1 MNALYNMFKVT
12 LLSFILALTIST
24 SKAQHDLARDTAI
37 MLKQYRHYTDTRTTE
52 SQVKTFTVVSDIS
65 KATRLLA
72 LIICQRENDRPLC
85 SENLHTQGETRQ

>member
-1 MNALYNMFKVT
+1 MNALYNIFKVT

-52 SQVKTFTVVSDIS
+52 SQVKNFTVVRDIS
-65 KATRLLA
+65 KATPLLA
-72 LIICQRENDRPLC
+72 LIICQRENDRSLC
-85 SENLHTQGETRQ
+85 GGKLHAQGETEQ